1 MTEISVQLPSDTR
14 AAYVSGILA
23 VGDNIVIAD
32 GHNKNIKLFTAHG
45 HHLYSVDAKEC
56 SLGITGV
63 AEDSFATVGFGYD
76 IVFWRVVDKEIK
88 SQDKCYKMITPH
100 ASAIHY
106 NGTYFCVLHR
116 YGSGV
121 SVFDSLGTHVRT
133 FEINDVY
140 GKKVDKE
147 KWDIHSD
154 RNTHNIYVPCWGEC
168 RGMLCVSIEGE
179 ILWFCD
185 FDGGVRGI
193 TEVHGILCVVNPA
206 QKCVNLISKEGKPY
220 SKLLEKS
227 GMPKSPEFISFQ
239 ENTEKMIISFRFET
253 SVFIFDFGD
262 KE

>member
-23 VGDNIVIAD
+23 LGDSINITD
-32 GHNKNIKLFTAHG
+32 GHNKNIKLFTEHG
-45 HHLYSVDAKEC
+45 EHLYSHNSVVAKEC

-63 AEDSFATVGFGYD
+63 TDDIFATVGFWYH
-76 IVFWRVVDKEIK
+76 IVFWKVVGKEIK
-88 SQDKCYKMITPH
+88 SQDKCFKLITPH

-116 YGSGV
+116 YGSGI
-121 SVFDSLGTHVRT
+121 SVLDSLGTHVRT

-168 RGMLCVSIEGE
+168 RGMLCVTLEGE

-185 FDGGVRGI
+185 FDGGIRGI
-193 TEVHGILCVVNPA
+193 TEVHGILSVVNPA

-220 SKLLEKS
+220 SKLLEKKRYAQI
-227 GMPKSPEFISFQ
+227 PRVYFISGKQ
-239 ENTEKMIISFRFET
+239 
-253 SVFIFDFGD
+253 
-262 KE
+262 